1 MKTSFLRLA
10 RIIAPWFTAR
20 STLALA
26 LALPCVAGATA
37 GDENWD
43 AQFTGTN
50 APNAFVAAL
59 AFGDTNLYVGGA
71 FTTAGGVAVNRIA
84 RWDGRQWAALGS
96 GVSGGNVFA
105 IATQGTNVFV
115 GGGFSS
121 AGGVANTGYMARW
134 DGQNWYALG
143 AGMNS
148 TVYALA
154 VSGTNLF
161 AGGRFTNPGP
171 RIARWDGN
179 TWWPLGS
186 GVWEGAVYAL
196 AFAGANLFIGGEF
209 DTVNGAAG
217 YNYVARWNGSTWSRV
232 GYYGGYGFNN
242 PVMAMTAIG
251 NVVYFGGDF
260 TRAGSGSVNY
270 FAKWDGSNW
279 SGVGGGLDYWVTALA
294 NDGTNLY
301 VGGMF
306 TNAGPTNA
314 SCIAKWNGTAWSP
327 LGSGLDLYPNALAV
341 SGNDLYAGCNS
352 TNAGGK
358 TSCYIARWSLS
369 AGLVAPWITSVGFSN
384 GDAVVS
390 FTTRSGQIYDVLG
403 KNLLEQTAWA
413 SITNGVSGSGSTE
426 SVADPG
432 AAALPQRFYRVITHK

>member
-1 MKTSFLRLA
+1 M
-10 RIIAPWFTAR
+10 
-20 STLALA
+20 
-26 LALPCVAGATA
+26 
-37 GDENWD
+37 
-43 AQFTGTN
+43 
-50 APNAFVAAL
+50 
-59 AFGDTNLYVGGA
+59 
-71 FTTAGGVAVNRIA
+71 
-84 RWDGRQWAALGS
+84 
-96 GVSGGNVFA
+96 
-105 IATQGTNVFV
+105 
-115 GGGFSS
+115 
-121 AGGVANTGYMARW
+121 
-134 DGQNWYALG
+134 
-143 AGMNS
+143 
-148 TVYALA
+148 
-154 VSGTNLF
+154 
-161 AGGRFTNPGP
+161 
-171 RIARWDGN
+171 
-179 TWWPLGS
+179 
-186 GVWEGAVYAL
+186 YAL
-196 AFAGANLFIGGEF
+196 AFAGTNLFIGGEF

-217 YNYVARWNGSTWSRV
+217 YNNMARWNGSTWSRM
-232 GYYGGYGFNN
+232 GYYGGYGVNN
-242 PVMAMTAIG
+242 PVMAVTAIG

-260 TRAGSGSVNY
+260 TKAGGGSVNY
-270 FAKWDGSNW
+270 FAKCDGSNW

-327 LGSGLDLYPNALAV
+327 LGSGLDIYPNALAV

-358 TSCYIARWSLS
+358 PSCYIARWSP
-369 AGLVAPWITSVGFSN
+369 AAALVAPWITSVGFSS

-403 KNLLEQTAWA
+403 KNQLEQTAWA